1 MRAIIAALAA
11 LGGGA
16 ILATGVVSVAT
27 GDASE
32 LYWLIVGPLPFLV
45 LGVAGFLRQPENR
58 MVWWLVGVG
67 AAFGCDTALGDV
79 FLPMAETHWGVTSS
93 ATEAIALLEHWCA
106 VAGPVAA
113 VGLFGLFPSG
123 RPERAYERV
132 VIWTVVLAGFL
143 LPLLE
148 AVSEASI
155 APAGGPPDNVAPVV
169 YPSLWVPA
177 LAPLGG
183 PAEAAYRTFPAWPVI
198 GVVLLA
204 LRYRHTDGAQR
215 RRIRWLF
222 LGLAVSASLWIPAAL
237 LYQVADPDNAAAAA
251 ASDALSYLG
260 LAATLGSLLAAMF
273 YTGVFGIDEPAR
285 RAFVHRVLRVS
296 IAVVLAVL
304 AVLAGVL
311 VSMAAPAAVAVAV
324 AVAVAAAGQAVRRR
338 LEHAADRWV
347 LGARLAGYASLS
359 RFGESLTRVPGSDGL
374 LRDLA
379 GEVRRGLDLTWA
391 RVALETAGG
400 PPRVVT
406 DGTPAG
412 EPSAT
417 VPIEYQGAILGR
429 IECGPRSDGP
439 LLAEDRRLLAYFAA
453 QAAVG
458 VHNLHLAAE
467 LSRRVEEVRA
477 QAAELAASRDRVVAG
492 QDAERR
498 RIQRILHDGVQQE
511 IVALAARAGLV
522 RQQLLRGDP
531 AAADGLAEMQRDL
544 AATLRDVREM
554 AYEIHPPVLSD
565 RGLLEAIE
573 AQSSRLA
580 VPMAVRA
587 DPQLRGVRFGE
598 QIEATA
604 WYVLSEAL
612 SNVVKHA
619 GASEVE
625 VSLSQ
630 QDGRLG
636 LVIRDDGCGFDSG
649 RPRGLG
655 LAGLSDRL
663 DTVGGSLTITSG
675 AGLGTSVCAHI
686 QVGGEPAAAGSE
698 LAAASGAAA
707 GSESAAGREHT
718 DA

>member
-11 LGGGA
+11 LGGGV
-16 ILATGVVSVAT
+16 ILAACVVSVAA
-27 GDASE
+27 GDGSE
-32 LYWLIVGPLPFLV
+32 VYWLIIGPMSFLV

-67 AAFGCDTALGDV
+67 AGFGCDVALGDV
-79 FLPMAETHWGVTSS
+79 FLPMAESHWGVTSS
-93 ATEAIALLEHWCA
+93 VTAAIALLEHWFA
-106 VAGPVAA
+106 VAGPVAGI
-113 VGLFGLFPSG
+113 GLFGLFPTG

-143 LPLLE
+143 LPLIE
-148 AVSEASI
+148 AVGEANI
-155 APAGGPPDNVAPVV
+155 APAGGPPDSVAPVL
-169 YPSLWVPA
+169 YRALWVPA

-183 PAEAAYRTFPAWPVI
+183 PAAAVYRTFPVWTLI
-198 GVVLLA
+198 GVVLLG
-204 LRYRHTDGAQR
+204 LRYRRTDGAQR
-215 RRIRWLF
+215 RKIRWLF
-222 LGLAVSASLWIPAAL
+222 LGMAVSFGLWIPAAL
-237 LYQVADPDNAAAAA
+237 LWQLADPDNAAAAA
-251 ASDALSYLG
+251 ASGMLAYLG
-260 LAATLGSLLAAMF
+260 LASTLGSLLVALF
-273 YTGVFGIDEPAR
+273 YTGVFGIDQPAR

-296 IAVVLAVL
+296 IAVVLAFL

-311 VSMAAPAAVAVAV
+311 ASRVAPAAVAVAV
-324 AVAVAAAGQAVRRR
+324 AVAAGAAGLAVRRR

-347 LGARLAGYASLS
+347 LGARLAGYANLS
-359 RFGESLTRVPGSDGL
+359 RFGESLTRVPGSDWL

-391 RVALETAGG
+391 QVSLDAAEG
-400 PPRVVT
+400 PLRVVT

-412 EPSAT
+412 ESAAT
-417 VPIEYQGAILGR
+417 VPIEYRGTILGR
-429 IECGPRSDGP
+429 IECGPRTDGP

-458 VHNLHLAAE
+458 VHNLYLTAE
-467 LSRRVEEVRA
+467 LSRRVEEVRD

-492 QDAERR
+492 QNAERR
-498 RIQRILHDGVQQE
+498 RIQRVLHDGVQQE
-511 IVALAARAGLV
+511 IVALSARVGLV
-522 RQQLLRGDP
+522 RQQLVRGDP
-531 AAADGLAEMQRDL
+531 AAAGGLADLQRDL
-544 AATLRDVREM
+544 AATLQDIREL
-554 AYEIHPPVLSD
+554 AYAIHPPVLSD

-587 DPQLRGVRFGE
+587 DPRLRGVRFAE
-598 QIEATA
+598 QIEVTA
-604 WYVLSEAL
+604 WYVLAEAL

-630 QDGRLG
+630 EDGRLG
-636 LVIRDDGCGFDSG
+636 LVIRDDGCGFDLG

-655 LAGLSDRL
+655 LTGLSDRL
-663 DTVGGSLTITSG
+663 DTVGGSLVINSG
-675 AGLGTSVCAHI
+675 AGAGTSVCVHI
-686 QVGGEPAAAGSE
+686 PVGCDTETSPGPAV
-698 LAAASGAAA
+698 
-707 GSESAAGREHT
+707 GRERA

>member
-1 MRAIIAALAA
+1 
-11 LGGGA
+11 
-16 ILATGVVSVAT
+16 
-27 GDASE
+27 
-32 LYWLIVGPLPFLV
+32 
-45 LGVAGFLRQPENR
+45 
-58 MVWWLVGVG
+58 
-67 AAFGCDTALGDV
+67 
-79 FLPMAETHWGVTSS
+79 
-93 ATEAIALLEHWCA
+93 
-106 VAGPVAA
+106 
-113 VGLFGLFPSG
+113 
-123 RPERAYERV
+123 
-132 VIWTVVLAGFL
+132 
-143 LPLLE
+143 
-148 AVSEASI
+148 
-155 APAGGPPDNVAPVV
+155 
-169 YPSLWVPA
+169 
-177 LAPLGG
+177 
-183 PAEAAYRTFPAWPVI
+183 
-198 GVVLLA
+198 
-204 LRYRHTDGAQR
+204 
-215 RRIRWLF
+215 
-222 LGLAVSASLWIPAAL
+222 
-237 LYQVADPDNAAAAA
+237 
-251 ASDALSYLG
+251 
-260 LAATLGSLLAAMF
+260 
-273 YTGVFGIDEPAR
+273 
-285 RAFVHRVLRVS
+285 VHRVLRLS
-296 IAVVLAVL
+296 IAVLLAVL
-304 AVLAGVL
+304 AILVGVLASRV
-311 VSMAAPAAVAVAV
+311 APTPVAVAV
-324 AVAVAAAGQAVRRR
+324 AVAAGAAGQAVRRR

-347 LGARLAGYASLS
+347 LGARLAGYANLS

-391 RVALETAGG
+391 RVTLEAAGG

-406 DGTPAG
+406 DGTPSG
-412 EPSAT
+412 EPAAA

-429 IECGPRSDGP
+429 IQCGPRSDGP

-467 LSRRVEEVRA
+467 LSRRVEEVRV

-511 IVALAARAGLV
+511 IVALSARAGLL

-544 AATLRDVREM
+544 AATLHDVREI
-554 AYEIHPPVLSD
+554 AYAIHPPVLSD

-587 DPQLRGVRFGE
+587 DPRLRGVRFGE
-598 QIEATA
+598 QIEAAA
-604 WYVLSEAL
+604 WYVLAEAL

-619 GASEVE
+619 AASEVE

-636 LVIRDDGCGFDSG
+636 LVIRDDGCGFDPG

-663 DTVGGSLTITSG
+663 DTVGGSLTIDSG

-686 QVGGEPAAAGSE
+686 PVGGEPAAAGSE

-707 GSESAAGREHT
+707 GSESAVGREHA

>member
-16 ILATGVVSVAT
+16 ILATGVVSVAN

-45 LGVAGFLRQPENR
+45 LGVVGFLRQPENR

-113 VGLFGLFPSG
+113 IGLFGLFPTG

-132 VIWTVVLAGFL
+132 VIWTVVLAAFL

-155 APAGGPPDNVAPVV
+155 APVGGPQDNVPPIV

-204 LRYRHTDGAQR
+204 LRYRHTNGAQR

-222 LGLAVSASLWIPAAL
+222 LGLAVSFSLWIPAAL
-237 LYQVADPDNAAAAA
+237 LFQVADPDNAAATA
-251 ASDALSYLG
+251 ASEVLSILG

-285 RAFVHRVLRVS
+285 RAFVLRVLRVS

-311 VSMAAPAAVAVAV
+311 TSMAAPAVVAVAV
-324 AVAVAAAGQAVRRR
+324 TVAVAAAGQAVRRR

-379 GEVRRGLDLTWA
+379 GAVRRGLDLTWA
-391 RVALETAGG
+391 RVSLEAAGG

-406 DGTPAG
+406 DGTPAS
-412 EPSAT
+412 EPATT
-417 VPIEYQGAILGR
+417 VPIDYQGAVLGR

-439 LLAEDRRLLAYFAA
+439 LLAEDHRLLAYFAA

-511 IVALAARAGLV
+511 IVALSARAGLV

-531 AAADGLAEMQRDL
+531 AAAEGVAEMQQDL
-544 AATLRDVREM
+544 AATLHDVREI
-554 AYEIHPPVLSD
+554 AYAIHPPVLSD

-587 DPQLRGVRFGE
+587 DPRLRGVRFGE

-604 WYVLSEAL
+604 WYVLAEAL

-636 LVIRDDGCGFDSG
+636 LVIRDDGCGFDLG

-655 LAGLSDRL
+655 LVGLSDRL

-686 QVGGEPAAAGSE
+686 PVGGEPAVAGTE
-698 LAAASGAAA
+698 LAAASGAAV
-707 GSESAAGREHT
+707 GSESAAGREHA

>member
-11 LGGGA
+11 LGGGV
-16 ILATGVVSVAT
+16 ILAACVVSVAT
-27 GDASE
+27 GDSSE
-32 LYWLIVGPLPFLV
+32 VYWLLIGPMSFLV
-45 LGVAGFLRQPENR
+45 LGVAGFLRRPENR

-67 AAFGCDTALGDV
+67 VAFGCDAALGDV
-79 FLPMAETHWGVTSS
+79 FLPMAENHWGVTSS
-93 ATEAIALLEHWCA
+93 ATEAIALLEDWLA
-106 VAGPVAA
+106 VAGPVAG

-132 VIWTVVLAGFL
+132 VIWTVALAGFL

-148 AVSEASI
+148 AVSEANI
-155 APAGGPPDNVAPVV
+155 APAGGPPDNVPPVV

-183 PAEAAYRTFPAWPVI
+183 AAEAAYRTFPAWPVI

-204 LRYRHTDGAQR
+204 LRYRRTDGAQR
-215 RRIRWLF
+215 RKIRWLF
-222 LGLAVSASLWIPAAL
+222 LGLAVSFGLWIPAAL
-237 LYQVADPDNAAAAA
+237 LWQLADPDNAAAAA
-251 ASDALSYLG
+251 ASGVLSYLG
-260 LAATLGSLLAAMF
+260 LAATLGSLLVALF

-285 RAFVHRVLRVS
+285 RASVHRVLRLS
-296 IAVVLAVL
+296 IAVLLAVL
-304 AVLAGVL
+304 AILVGVLASRV
-311 VSMAAPAAVAVAV
+311 APTPVAVAV
-324 AVAVAAAGQAVRRR
+324 AVAAGAAGQAVRRR

-347 LGARLAGYASLS
+347 LGARLAGYANLS

-391 RVALETAGG
+391 RVTLEAAGG

-406 DGTPAG
+406 DGTPSG
-412 EPSAT
+412 EPAAA

-429 IECGPRSDGP
+429 IQCGPRSDGP

-467 LSRRVEEVRA
+467 LSRRVEEVRV

-511 IVALAARAGLV
+511 IVALSARAGLL

-544 AATLRDVREM
+544 AATLHDVREI
-554 AYEIHPPVLSD
+554 AYAIHPPVLSD

-587 DPQLRGVRFGE
+587 DPRLRGVRFGE
-598 QIEATA
+598 QIEAAA
-604 WYVLSEAL
+604 WYVLAEAL

-619 GASEVE
+619 AASEVE

-636 LVIRDDGCGFDSG
+636 LVIRDDGCGFDPG

-663 DTVGGSLTITSG
+663 DTVGGSLTIDSG

-686 QVGGEPAAAGSE
+686 PVGGEPAAAGSE

-707 GSESAAGREHT
+707 GSESAVGREHA